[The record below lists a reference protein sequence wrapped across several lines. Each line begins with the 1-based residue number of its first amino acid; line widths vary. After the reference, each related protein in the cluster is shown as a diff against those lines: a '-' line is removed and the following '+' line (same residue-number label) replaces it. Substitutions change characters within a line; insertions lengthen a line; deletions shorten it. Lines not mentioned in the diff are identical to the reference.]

1 MSPLCTGASAAGH
14 PPPHR
19 VAREWE
25 TMRGLREEP
34 DAPVT
39 KVTAVCRGGRCAG
52 CCAARRCG
60 TRRCAWQRRGGSRAA
75 RAAAV
80 GGRAFSIDDD
90 GMLLWLTDR
99 SPAATEFAA
108 RFRAG
113 FSGTGNDITGA
124 PKPYTAAGLA
134 KVYAGTAAADTC
146 RSWSPRPVPATV
158 GRSTGPSRPRRS
170 RRPSWPCSA
179 WIRRTSPRYAPN
191 TPRYYPAWVDLVS
204 TRCRATSWYTRWCDN
219 PSSTPRSR
227 CDSPLGSSNTWSV
240 NRLVFSS

>member
-60 TRRCAWQRRGGSRAA
+60 TRRCAWQRRAGSRAA

-134 KVYAGTAAADTC
+134 RCTPARPPPIRADPGHRARYRPRSADRPARRDHADRADHPGPARPGSAGPLRGTHRTHPGTTRPGLTWSAPAAAPQAGTPVGATTPAVRPGPAATAHWAAATH
-146 RSWSPRPVPATV
+146 
-158 GRSTGPSRPRRS
+158 GR
-170 RRPSWPCSA
+170 
-179 WIRRTSPRYAPN
+179 
-191 TPRYYPAWVDLVS
+191 
-204 TRCRATSWYTRWCDN
+204 
-219 PSSTPRSR
+219 
-227 CDSPLGSSNTWSV
+227 
-240 NRLVFSS
+240 